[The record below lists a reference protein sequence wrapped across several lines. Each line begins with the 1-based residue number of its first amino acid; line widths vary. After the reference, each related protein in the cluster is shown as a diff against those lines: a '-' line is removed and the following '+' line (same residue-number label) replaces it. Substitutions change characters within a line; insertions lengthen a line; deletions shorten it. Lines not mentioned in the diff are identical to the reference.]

1 VGEKLRV
8 KVLSFEP
15 ERERISLGLKQLQ
28 EYPWER
34 VEEKYPVGT
43 KVKGR
48 VVSITEYGAFVE
60 LEKGV
65 EGLIHISEMSWTK
78 HIRHPN
84 KILTEGQEVECM
96 VLKVDKSAE
105 KISLGLK
112 QVEPD
117 PWLTLDERFPI
128 GLTISGKVRNLTNF
142 GAFVE
147 LEDGIDGLVHISDM
161 SWTRRINH
169 PSEVLKKGQQVEVKV
184 LAIDKDKR
192 RISLG
197 LKQVGEDPWPM
208 LMERYPIN
216 STVTAVVVKA
226 IDRGIVVMVDQEL
239 EGFIPMGQCGLDNIQ
254 HPGEH
259 FLEGEEL
266 QCKVT
271 RIDLANHRMVLS
283 VKAWLAEQD
292 AEVNKEFVE
301 KYSPKRATVPP
312 EGSEENQAPR
322 EPKEGREGGKKG
334 RGRRGESREDS
345 EGSPDGPGSEPMD
358 EGGSDAADAE
368 EAPSA

>member
-1 VGEKLRV
+1 
-8 KVLSFEP
+8 
-15 ERERISLGLKQLQ
+15 
-28 EYPWER
+28 
-34 VEEKYPVGT
+34 VGT
-43 KVKGR
+43 KVRGR

-84 KILTEGQEVECM
+84 KILAEGQEVECM
-96 VLKVDKSAE
+96 VLKVDKANE

-117 PWLTLDERFPI
+117 PWLTLDERFPL
-128 GLTISGKVRNLTNF
+128 GLTISGQVRNLTNF

-208 LMERYPIN
+208 LMERYPVN
-216 STVTAVVVKA
+216 ANVASVVVKA
-226 IDRGIVVMVDQEL
+226 IDRGIVVMVDGEL
-239 EGFIPMGQCGLDNIQ
+239 EGFIPVGQCGLDNIQ

-259 FLEGEEL
+259 FIENDEL
-266 QCKVT
+266 NCKVT

-283 VKAWLAEQD
+283 PKSWLAEQD
-292 AEVNKEFVE
+292 AEVNREFLAR
-301 KYSPKRATVPP
+301 YSPKRAAVTETP
-312 EGSEENQAPR
+312 EE
-322 EPKEGREGGKKG
+322 KEGGRSKGK
-334 RGRRGESREDS
+334 RRGEGRGDGAEGEGDAGAGAES
-345 EGSPDGPGSEPMD
+345 ETSD
-358 EGGSDAADAE
+358 EVPEIDE
-368 EAPSA
+368 